1 MEIVSHCDDS
11 GVIDS
16 IVVREART
24 VEQIAVEIF
33 ERADP
38 RWLQIWDFEDGP
50 EGVKGSFRITASN
63 GEWTYRFTR
72 KLWHLDG
79 VYEAELA
86 LGEVLENPAWTTGMT
101 LRPD

>member
-1 MEIVSHCDDS
+1 MEIVSHCDDN

-16 IVVREART
+16 IVVREARS

-38 RWLQIWDFEDGP
+38 RWLQIWGFEDGP
-50 EGVKGSFRITASN
+50 EGVKGNFRVTASN

-72 KLWHLDG
+72 KLWYLDG
-79 VYEAELA
+79 VYEAELV
-86 LGEVLENPAWTTGMT
+86 LGQVLVNPAYTTAST